1 MDVLAT
7 VKDDI
12 YQPAVDS
19 VMGIPSALKE
29 TFTTKKK
36 ATSVGWAMGGL
47 VGASVIGAGLTML
60 PLGRLPF
67 GNGIGNFNRC
77 RRRSSIGTYRIF
89 P

>member
-1 MDVLAT
+1 MDVLTT

-29 TFTTKKK
+29 TFTSKKK

-47 VGASVIGAGLTML
+47 VGAF
-60 PLGRLPF
+60 R
-67 GNGIGNFNRC
+67 
-77 RRRSSIGTYRIF
+77 
-89 P
+89 

>member
-29 TFTTKKK
+29 TFT
-36 ATSVGWAMGGL
+36 SVMVFVL
-47 VGASVIGAGLTML
+47 L
-60 PLGRLPF
+60 
-67 GNGIGNFNRC
+67 
-77 RRRSSIGTYRIF
+77 
-89 P
+89 

>member
-67 GNGIGNFNRC
+67 GNGIRVAITGGMGIAMMTVG
-77 RRRSSIGTYRIF
+77 SKD
-89 P
+89 